1 MLKINNKGQSL
12 VMFVLIIP
20 IFLLILTLIYDVGNA
35 IYEKDRLSNT
45 NYLTIEYGLN
55 NIDTVTENDL
65 KNLIEQ
71 NTSNLKYIYVTI
83 EDNQIEIKME
93 KDAKSIIGK
102 MFNFNLVKIISHYK
116 GKIINNQKTL
126 LYKLEEEKNIKE
138 IHKILKT
145 NTSDSRLSWFNVG
158 EYKSKPNMVGDL
170 QTTSPNQVSAE
181 IKKLLT

>member
-1 MLKINNKGQSL
+1 MFNLNNKGQSL

-20 IFLLILTLIYDVGNA
+20 IFLLILTLVYDVGNA

-83 EDNQIEIKME
+83 EENQIEIKME

-116 GKIINNQKTL
+116 GKIINNQK
-126 LYKLEEEKNIKE
+126 E
-138 IHKILKT
+138 IERI
-145 NTSDSRLSWFNVG
+145 V
-158 EYKSKPNMVGDL
+158 
-170 QTTSPNQVSAE
+170 
-181 IKKLLT
+181 